1 MWLPPDC
8 LFYVVLNGDA
18 DAADTAPDNLNL
30 MYAST
35 QNGKMGFTWDDRSG
49 VSGHYNQPT
58 VSNAI
63 TANRWFHLAMQKNSG
78 ASTVRVYLDGV
89 LRITENVAYPMTNID
104 VLRIDPHGAGVPFIR
119 EMSVRSQAVYPT
131 VPFTPG
137 PVSFASAIGDSQLRW
152 NSYMLG

>member
-1 MWLPPDC
+1 V
-8 LFYVVLNGDA
+8 FNIVLSADA
-18 DAADTAPDNLNL
+18 DADTNAPDNINF

-58 VSNAI
+58 ISNAI
-63 TANRWFHLAMQKNSG
+63 TANRWFHVAMQKNSG

-89 LRITENVAYPMTNID
+89 LRITENVTYPMSNID
-104 VLRIDPHGAGVPFIR
+104 IVKIDQHGTGVPFIR
-119 EMSVRSQAVYPT
+119 EFSVRTSAVYPT

-137 PVSFASAIGDSQLRW
+137 SVSFASAMGDSQLRW
-152 NSYMLG
+152 NSYML